1 MPEQSVPTHIF
12 RWDLDKTYLRTEFD
26 TVRDLIKTA
35 LQTAE
40 EKVNVPGAVELLREL
55 KHEHA
60 DSLVTFISGS
70 PSQMRKTLEQKFQ
83 LDGIE
88 PDIFVLK
95 PTLRYILSGQFGAVR
110 GQVGFKLSTLL
121 RLRAETPLAPET
133 MFGDD
138 AEQDAFIYSLYADIA
153 ADRVSRDTLREIL
166 IEADVHDEMRRNIQ
180 ALAATLEPKD
190 TARRILIHLEEKT
203 PPGRFLVFGPR
214 VVPIVNYFQAAV
226 VLFADGTMG
235 AQGVLRIAAA
245 MMHRHGFGMLEL
257 TNSFEDLMRRRHL
270 SPDVIDRFADGLE
283 EGQAPADDDLTLPQT
298 FIDQLIRRA
307 RSLAPRSRFEPR
319 SWTGPPD
326 YLEVLQS
333 DRGLR
338 ESVQEKSSKGLFS

>member
-1 MPEQSVPTHIF
+1 MAEQTAPNHIF

-60 DSLVTFISGS
+60 NSLVTFISGS

-110 GQVGFKLSTLL
+110 GQVGFKLGTLL
-121 RLRAETPLAPET
+121 RLRGQTPLAPET

-153 ADRVSRDTLREIL
+153 AGRIGRDTLRDIL
-166 IEADVHDEMRRNIQ
+166 IEADVHDEMRRDIQ
-180 ALAATLEPKD
+180 ALAESVAPKD
-190 TARRILIHLEEKT
+190 TGRRILIHLEEKT

-235 AQGVLRIAAA
+235 ARGVLRIAAA
-245 MMHRHGFGMLEL
+245 MMNRHGFGMLEL

-270 SPDVIDRFADGLE
+270 APEVIDRFADGLVAGE
-283 EGQAPADDDLTLPQT
+283 APTNGDLSLPRG
-298 FIDQLIRRA
+298 FVDQLVRRA
-307 RSLAPRSRFEPR
+307 RSLAPRGRFEPR
-319 SWTGPPD
+319 AWTGPPD

-333 DRGLR
+333 DRGVR